1 MKTVAIYPGTFDP
14 VTLGHEDV
22 IERAARIFDHL
33 TVAVAEGVS
42 EKKPLFSV
50 KKRTDLLGEVLKDF
64 ENVRVESFSGLL
76 VDYARRK
83 NCRVL
88 IRGLRAFSDFEY
100 EFQMALTNR
109 KMAPDI
115 ETLFLMPKEDYSYVS
130 SSVIREVAN
139 LGGDFSQF
147 VSHPVFEALTQEFA
161 GSE

>member
-1 MKTVAIYPGTFDP
+1 MKTDAIYPGTFDP
-14 VTLGHEDV
+14 VTLGHQDV
-22 IERAARIFDHL
+22 IERASRIFDHL

-42 EKKPLFSV
+42 AKKPLFSV
-50 KKRTDLLGEVLKDF
+50 HKRVDLLRQVLLDF
-64 ENVRVESFSGLL
+64 EHVRVESFSGLL
-76 VDYARRK
+76 VDYARQK

-109 KMAPDI
+109 KMAPDV

-147 VSHPVFEALTQEFA
+147 VSRPVCEALTQKFTR
-161 GSE
+161 SE